1 MKVIDFHC
9 DTAYVLLKNKD
20 KSLRDSD
27 LKVNVNSLKKG
38 NSIAQF
44 FALFM
49 DAKEEEVNLNSIN
62 YMSTVG
68 EERFG
73 ATQYINEYFKLKGE
87 SSSPYVFASNTINAP
102 TASL

>member
-49 DAKEEEVNLNSIN
+49 DAKEN
-62 YMSTVG
+62 
-68 EERFG
+68 
-73 ATQYINEYFKLKGE
+73 
-87 SSSPYVFASNTINAP
+87 
-102 TASL
+102 